1 MELSNSIATMAMNMS
16 SAKFQQNVQLSVLKK
31 SMDSNVDLMNG
42 LLDMMN
48 SIPKFSGAKGSIL
61 DVRA

>member
-1 MELSNSIATMAMNMS
+1 MEISNSIATMAMNMS
-16 SAKFQQNVQLSVLKK
+16 AAKFQQDVQMSVLKK
-31 SMDSNVDLMNG
+31 SMDSSVDLMNG

-48 SIPKFSGAKGSIL
+48 SVPKFSGAKGSIL